1 MEAALEY
8 NPEAFGRVCHSETA
22 KRHPIDCALLTPF
35 RFFVVAAQVVMLYID
50 CEVNKTPLKAF
61 VDSGAQMTII
71 SLEAAQKCGL
81 SRLID
86 NRWSGIAKGVG
97 TAKIVGRIH
106 VAPLKVRSLLAP
118 SPTGLYVVLISVFS
132 LLSSRRSE
140 IRSSAHRSQCWKTTA
155 ESTFSWASTCFAS
168 TRYAPTT
175 NSFVVNKPRMKNGQV
190 KTNTVTSP
198 FTLRTCVSNSV

>member
-1 MEAALEY
+1 MQSLLNTPCAIAFLWFAA
-8 NPEAFGRVCHSETA
+8 V
-22 KRHPIDCALLTPF
+22 
-35 RFFVVAAQVVMLYID
+35 QVVMLYID

-106 VAPLKVRSLLAP
+106 VAPLKVRSLPPARHRQPRHRLA
-118 SPTGLYVVLISVFS
+118 G
-132 LLSSRRSE
+132 
-140 IRSSAHRSQCWKTTA
+140 
-155 ESTFSWASTCFAS
+155 
-168 TRYAPTT
+168 
-175 NSFVVNKPRMKNGQV
+175 M
-190 KTNTVTSP
+190 
-198 FTLRTCVSNSV
+198 